1 MAEEKIG
8 KCDCLNGLLKSILWN
23 ALDERKLEL
32 WQKAADAEE
41 GVGDSPFTA
50 CMKQARGYAGR
61 TPEERQ
67 LRFGNIARSCA
78 GSSRDPRDLVEGYRS
93 EANKIDEMMNEL
105 LVLPECT

>member
-1 MAEEKIG
+1 MADQKIG

-32 WQKAADAEE
+32 WQKAADADK
-41 GVGDSPFTA
+41 GVGDNPFTR
-50 CMKQARGYAGR
+50 CMSARMLGTYGS
-61 TPEERQ
+61 PETLQRH
-67 LRFGNIARSCA
+67 FGDVARSCA
-78 GSSRDPRDLVEGYRS
+78 GLSRDPRELVEGYRS